1 MKNEEATGDIQKFIQ
16 KKREENKTLQ
26 KLLKALEQERGNQ
39 INNINNY
46 EIVCV
51 VLFHNYNELFFLHNF
66 FFFVYNIISFESKK

>member
-26 KLLKALEQERGNQ
+26 KLLKSLEQERGNQ

-46 EIVCV
+46 EKTI
-51 VLFHNYNELFFLHNF
+51 FKNDKNN
-66 FFFVYNIISFESKK
+66 